1 MGNNSPDTDE
11 GQALPRLITP
21 AVGLAAGL
29 VFALGLAL
37 SAAAEGRRWI
47 ADSGDDVATLIY
59 GTPESDDMV
68 LSLTCE
74 RASKQLTV
82 WFAPQPV
89 PVKAP
94 DSLPLTIAS
103 DAGRL
108 QLTAA
113 GTHSELD
120 DSYSL
125 EAHTPLTPEFEKL
138 LVGAKKLSVK
148 VDNHTTDLAIDDVAL
163 KGAED
168 LVEACRK

>member
-1 MGNNSPDTDE
+1 M
-11 GQALPRLITP
+11 LRLSTIST
-21 AVGLAAGL
+21 GLAAGL
-29 VFALGLAL
+29 TLILLFAL

-74 RASKQLTV
+74 RASKTLTI

-94 DSLPLTIAS
+94 DSLPLTLS
-103 DAGRL
+103 SEAGRL

-113 GTHSELD
+113 GSHSDLD

-125 EAHTPLTPEFEKL
+125 QAQTPLTPELEKL
-138 LVGAKKLSVK
+138 LVGARKLSVK
-148 VDNHTTDLAIDDVAL
+148 VESRTTDMAIDDVAL
-163 KGAED
+163 KGAEE